1 MIDRVCAAAFTQK
14 RPRPAYPDREDW
26 TSRSLDKRHNGLRA
40 IPLVSL
46 TTIHGQRRR
55 VAVAGDDA
63 VTGCRG
69 VIVSLKA
76 VASFTL
82 LPNYPQIDPEKLG
95 ITLDGSER

>member
-63 VTGCRG
+63 VTGRRGYGEPESSCRFY
-69 VIVSLKA
+69 SA
-76 VASFTL
+76 A
-82 LPNYPQIDPEKLG
+82 KLSPDRSRKTVDNTG
-95 ITLDGSER
+95 RE